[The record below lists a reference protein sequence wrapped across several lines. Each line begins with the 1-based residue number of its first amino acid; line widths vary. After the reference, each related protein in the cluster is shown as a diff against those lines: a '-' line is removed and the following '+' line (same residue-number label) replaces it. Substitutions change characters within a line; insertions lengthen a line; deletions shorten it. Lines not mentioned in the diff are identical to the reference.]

1 MKNCPN
7 CGELLGDSVEIC
19 YACRYNNK
27 LGRVLTMEESRQI
40 REDRQKEIAKQQS
53 KNEEQEKQFI
63 KKHQVITAI
72 KNKRMRFLYNTG
84 YNFEGYQI
92 TEYIGLISSE
102 IALGTGFLSELSVSI
117 NDALGSQSNIFG
129 EKLSQAKKTVLDN
142 LTVKAIEKGANAVIG
157 LDYDIFTL
165 VNNMIIVSLNAT
177 AVYIERKPGNT
188 KSSRDFDNK

>member
-40 REDRQKEIAKQQS
+40 RETRQEEIAKQQS
-53 KNEEQEKQFI
+53 EIEIREKQRKNQI
-63 KKHQVITAI
+63 QKREQVITDI
-72 KNKRMRFLYNTG
+72 KNNKVRFLCNTG

-117 NDALGSQSNIFG
+117 NDALGSQSYAFG
-129 EKLSQAKKTVLDN
+129 EKLSQAKNTVLDN
-142 LTVKAIEKGANAVIG
+142 LIVKALEKKANAVIG

-165 VNNMIIVSLNAT
+165 TNNMIIVSLSAT
-177 AVYIERKPGNT
+177 AVYIEKANG
-188 KSSRDFDNK
+188 KKEE